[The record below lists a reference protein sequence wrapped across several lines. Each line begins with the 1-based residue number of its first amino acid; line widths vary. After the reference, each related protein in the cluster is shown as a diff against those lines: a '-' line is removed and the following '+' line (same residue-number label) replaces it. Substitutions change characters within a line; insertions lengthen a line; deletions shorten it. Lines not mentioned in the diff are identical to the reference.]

1 MSGLLSDCGR
11 LDVGVHVGQ
20 RRESSYA
27 SATVRTPLEG
37 TRCQV
42 DEAERLVSRQPHV
55 AQAADRAL
63 TRSQRLLDLEQL
75 QPMQT
80 RRRSR
85 RVNFFGVH
93 GARTS
98 ALGGSR
104 LAVVGL

>member
-1 MSGLLSDCGR
+1 M
-11 LDVGVHVGQ
+11 HVGQ

-27 SATVRTPLEG
+27 SATGRTPLEG